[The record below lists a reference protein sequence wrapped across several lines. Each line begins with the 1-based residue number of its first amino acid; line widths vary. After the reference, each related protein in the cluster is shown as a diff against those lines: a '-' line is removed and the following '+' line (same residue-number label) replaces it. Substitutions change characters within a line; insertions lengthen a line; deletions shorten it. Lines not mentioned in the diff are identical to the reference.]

1 MKQAQTL
8 SRIRRCRRCRRDHTH
23 PRLVVPALRSREKSF
38 LKTFKPSRFNMDQP
52 HPRRWRQRRLRSS
65 VQHPV
70 MSARVTL
77 SMAQTSVSVLPLTR
91 RSQIC
96 RSRSASPSKAER
108 SFMAARIFRPR
119 IIDGEACEARARAG
133 VSRQREQLER
143 GPVDSG
149 VIEDLI
155 EAGKLSG
162 PRSRK
167 QSLGSCSSEARHSL
181 SPLAGRGALG
191 LVPRRHWWSVAPAR
205 LAGWPARIL
214 TLAFAML
221 SNRWRPFLRDD
232 PR

>member
-1 MKQAQTL
+1 MPPLPPRSQPSPPCRPRPSQPGEKLPQDFQAE
-8 SRIRRCRRCRRDHTH
+8 
-23 PRLVVPALRSREKSF
+23 P
-38 LKTFKPSRFNMDQP
+38 
-52 HPRRWRQRRLRSS
+52 
-65 VQHPV
+65 VQHGSTAPAPLA
-70 MSARVTL
+70 STPL
-77 SMAQTSVSVLPLTR
+77 AQLGPTPGDVRQGETSVSALPLTR

-155 EAGKLSG
+155 EASKLSG

-191 LVPRRHWWSVAPAR
+191 LVPRRHGWSVAPAR
-205 LAGWPARIL
+205 LAGCPARVFDASVRDAIQQMEN
-214 TLAFAML
+214 LAPRRSSMTYI
-221 SNRWRPFLRDD
+221 RGQRP
-232 PR
+232 P